1 MKNEIETGFIIL
13 FFIPYYYMEICFLAK
28 VVLLLSIIGISTD
41 IYLFGFS
48 IASFLMNILFTGLF
62 VWITNSFC
70 FTQSYNWVAWVIVII
85 TFLLLI
91 VTLFIIK
98 HQNDE
103 EVKQVIEEENKMRRN
118 EK

>member
-1 MKNEIETGFIIL
+1 
-13 FFIPYYYMEICFLAK
+13 MEICFLAK

-48 IASFLMNILFTGLF
+48 FTTLLMNILFTVLV

-70 FTQSYNWVAWVIVII
+70 FTQSYNWIAWIIVII
-85 TFLLLI
+85 TFLMLI
-91 VTLFIIK
+91 VTLFIVK

-103 EVKQVIEEENKMRRN
+103 EIKQIIEEEKKTR
-118 EK
+118 K